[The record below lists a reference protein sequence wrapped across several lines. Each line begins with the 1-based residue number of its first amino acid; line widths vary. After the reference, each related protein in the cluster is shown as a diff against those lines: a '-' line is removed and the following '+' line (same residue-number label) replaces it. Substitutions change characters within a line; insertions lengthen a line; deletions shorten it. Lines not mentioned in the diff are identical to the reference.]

1 MLWIRIILIK
11 KSSSEE
17 KNALVSMVNFDP
29 DIILFQEQLGK
40 VFARLEEEVQPEAWV
55 HLSQFETQ
63 SIFFLQNITTG
74 TV

>member
-1 MLWIRIILIK
+1 
-11 KSSSEE
+11 
-17 KNALVSMVNFDP
+17 MVNFDP